1 MVTVFLVKVLQLQVE
16 VGRQLVSSSP
26 WWLSWQWLLL
36 LHGSSTREKEGKDI
50 IFLQLSTKVL
60 LGHCLFVLS
69 TVNSFLTFL
78 TCRQYV
84 MKLVVR
90 FFGSKA
96 SEPVRYHKVCG
107 HRYLVEIVNYF
118 LFSLSNTAANS
129 KSRRNCSLG
138 GGEWGGRGRGGGR
151 GGGGRERDRRGGRRE
166 GSKWWRWRAIKLIMW
181 CFE

>member
-50 IFLQLSTKVL
+50 IFLQLSTKV